1 MEGMEQK
8 YLRPAAM
15 TGVFPCQEVIRR
27 ADISFCLN
35 ISCSSLDIWEA
46 KEESRQESQMVE
58 VKR

>member
-46 KEESRQESQMVE
+46 KEESRQENQMVE